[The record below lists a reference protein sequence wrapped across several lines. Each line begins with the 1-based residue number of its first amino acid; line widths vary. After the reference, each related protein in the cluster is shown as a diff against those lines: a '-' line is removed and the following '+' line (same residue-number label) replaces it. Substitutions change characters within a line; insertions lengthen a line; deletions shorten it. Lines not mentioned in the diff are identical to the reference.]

1 MFISDT
7 FSGKPVKIGSRR
19 LREQYL
25 PEPSDSV
32 HARAT
37 VNGNLAGTAFACRW
51 RYDDKNI
58 CWVTQLVV
66 SRDYRE
72 RGLASGLLRSL
83 RMEADDIYGIL
94 SSHPAACLAAASSFG
109 CKSNL
114 SHPNA
119 DPTSNRGQ
127 LLSATCLSISP
138 KRTLD

>member
-1 MFISDT
+1 M
-7 FSGKPVKIGSRR
+7 KLGSRR

-25 PEPSDSV
+25 PESSDSV

-37 VNGNLAGTAFACRW
+37 VDGDLVGTAFACRW

-66 SRDYRE
+66 SRDHRE
-72 RGLASGLLRSL
+72 RGLASGLLKFL
-83 RMEADDIYGIL
+83 RMEVDDIYGIL

-114 SHPNA
+114 SYPNTGS
-119 DPTSNRGQ
+119 TSNHGQ
-127 LLSATCLSISP
+127 FLSTTCPSVLP
-138 KRTLD
+138 RRTLDQL